1 MKGRCPDSGC
11 NSFPMSTDH
20 WVVPIHTIRLPP
32 CSFLHNCTV
41 LCSRSMNRAD
51 FRLHHTR
58 HVSWY
63 HSKPALRLSW
73 NSRCPNATYPT
84 QTRNFPSG
92 CWVKGVNFRRDGNF
106 RRCSN
111 GRHSH
116 NSVVIDKKSSDR
128 LGWQTWN
135 CSIRRHYPVL
145 SVYHWAV
152 WTFHPKRGLSD
163 SFLFHKPPI
172 HRDDVCGRKYAHSSV
187 RSMRS
192 VCRIQWSLWLS
203 GRRFR
208 F

>member
-106 RRCSN
+106 RRCS
-111 GRHSH
+111 
-116 NSVVIDKKSSDR
+116 
-128 LGWQTWN
+128 
-135 CSIRRHYPVL
+135 
-145 SVYHWAV
+145 
-152 WTFHPKRGLSD
+152 
-163 SFLFHKPPI
+163 FLFHKPPI